1 MRNAAFPILLTLS
14 LLLGSCSR
22 RSDVSDVVILL
33 EKTADTTFCGAK
45 VNFLIRTFTIN
56 SKLTSFKVSSF
67 DPEHGGAVLLDVEP
81 NVKEF
86 RDNLVWEAPQFKEEL
101 TQVLFYF
108 KAADNLGNLRDI
120 RDTIY
125 VKSTEGRLLQ
135 EHSGVTV
142 YSASY
147 GSNNGFSLKSRKP
160 VTVSEEEKADIV
172 IGDDFKWTTA
182 TDAVFV
188 KSNTYSYPDATPA
201 SVRSVLLNSVT
212 AESVSDI
219 QADDII
225 LIGRKDAETAAISP
239 WGVIKIAAIYKEAA
253 YTRYIFNYKYIDKK

>member
-1 MRNAAFPILLTLS
+1 MRKAAFPILLTLS

-22 RSDVSDVVILL
+22 RSDASDVVLLL
-33 EKTADTTFCGAK
+33 EKTTDTTFCGAK
-45 VNFLIRTFTIN
+45 VNFSIRTFTIH
-56 SKLTSFKVSSF
+56 SKMTSLKVSSF
-67 DPEHGGAVLLDVEP
+67 DPEYGGAVLLDIEP
-81 NVKEF
+81 NVKEW
-86 RDNLVWEAPQFKEEL
+86 RDNLTWEAPQFKEGL

-108 KAADNLGNLRDI
+108 KAEDNLGHIRDI

-142 YSASY
+142 FSASY
-147 GSNNGFSLKSRKP
+147 GSDNGFSLKSRKP
-160 VTVSEEEKADIV
+160 VTISEEEKGDIV
-172 IGDDFKWTTA
+172 IGNDFKWTTGS
-182 TDAVFV
+182 DVVFV

-212 AESVSDI
+212 SGSVSDI
-219 QADDII
+219 KADDII
-225 LIGRKDAETAAISP
+225 LIGRKNAETAAISP

-253 YTRYIFNYKYIDKK
+253 YTRYIFNYKYIE